1 MVLLLM
7 NAGVFV
13 VIGSLL
19 SRLHVLQEW
28 MGISYTDFS
37 WILFSFSC
45 GAVISNLVGGQ
56 LIRWQGPKR
65 ILSLAMACIVLSLCG
80 FLEKPSYAGL
90 IALWTLFSFG
100 FGTSMI
106 ILFSQAGTLQ
116 NQQEKGWMS
125 FYQGIGGVGVI
136 LGMGFGW
143 LANSHH
149 FPLDLHFPLVGF
161 GLALCMVFLI
171 RAFEPLHQ
179 DQSEESAPFRIT
191 FTLVLLGCINFFL
204 LLSVSQVIT
213 WSGILLRDKFQFK
226 DAMAGFGSLGFLV
239 TETGVRFVGDR
250 LKRRLGSILL
260 LAGGGTLCAVSLL
273 VVFTFQYAPAALF
286 GMIGAGLFSGTIQPT
301 LLSLC
306 SLEKGNIA
314 KNMAFVLLFQSLA
327 FLVGPILSGTIA
339 EQVGLFEIYLFS
351 SLMSFMIVLFSVS
364 FARWGHTTVASSS
377 PSGDSRGI

>member
-1 MVLLLM
+1 
-7 NAGVFV
+7 
-13 VIGSLL
+13 
-19 SRLHVLQEW
+19 
-28 MGISYTDFS
+28 
-37 WILFSFSC
+37 
-45 GAVISNLVGGQ
+45 VISNLIGGQ
-56 LIRWQGPKR
+56 LVRWQGPKR
-65 ILSLAMACIVLSLCG
+65 ILSLAMMACIVLSLCG

-125 FYQGIGGVGVI
+125 FYQGISGVGVI

-143 LANSHH
+143 LANFHH
-149 FPLDLHFPLVGF
+149 FPLDHHFPLVGF

-171 RAFEPLHQ
+171 RVFEPLNQ

-260 LAGGGTLCAVSLL
+260 LAGGGLYALSHCCWFSLSNTRQL
-273 VVFTFQYAPAALF
+273 
-286 GMIGAGLFSGTIQPT
+286 
-301 LLSLC
+301 LC
-306 SLEKGNIA
+306 S
-314 KNMAFVLLFQSLA
+314 V
-327 FLVGPILSGTIA
+327 
-339 EQVGLFEIYLFS
+339 
-351 SLMSFMIVLFSVS
+351 
-364 FARWGHTTVASSS
+364 
-377 PSGDSRGI
+377 